1 MARLPRLAT
10 GVAHY
15 PGAESYTIYRRPTLE
30 PEGDWRPIHRKY
42 PVEAFTDTAVTNGS
56 PYSYV
61 VRACNESGESGPS
74 NEASATPQRMSRV
87 QAAEI
92 AKEFGGGVGGEGRMT
107 IQVFPIPNFPDTRL
121 DLLLCDPTDNK
132 PGSQGIVHYAYTVGA
147 DKDVVTRRAMPWVQ
161 TQDFVGAYRREH
173 PEVIERLLS
182 GRGYRPGESVL
193 DRGQGPTAEAEHDA
207 IIRLGALELLGNIS
221 SGRLAPTDKDPF
233 PHQLALQQH
242 VRELTAREGTRRIL
256 IADEVGLGKTIEVAL
271 ILRDMLLARGRVDDF
286 RCLYLTSGGLVD
298 DAVAKLKD
306 VLSGSIDDRKIVATV
321 SSFRHYGKEDTTGVH
336 VASMHAARLYVGESQ
351 KDKLQPGN
359 RPQVVIIDEC
369 HHAASEGELAGT
381 VLKRSDVTQTYLA
394 VKQLLSGKFWPDSA
408 PPELAILMS
417 ATPFRSRAQ
426 FVNLLRLL
434 TDGVPRPDGSRFRAF
449 DAGVQAEQLRSVLQD
464 ENAAATVAWRRQC
477 DEGVRSWTGKRIFP
491 NLTIVRPHQVS
502 DGDPATPRLPAPS
515 PQFLALLTQ
524 VKSTVARIAKAHG
537 QSFGGFATA
546 QLEKKLTSSS
556 IAGACTLFTWA
567 VRHCEWSTQ
576 DEYKKDTRPGTEGL
590 RGLLRLISRRIAE
603 GNPQA
608 KAEHATVSFPTD
620 DFAFQAR
627 DIAQE
632 GRLTDIQRYSKQ
644 LRDDDSEAG
653 QWVADDSEICELVGL
668 SEQLLGAAPVG
679 EKVEGAQDTK
689 LAWLRDM
696 LQRYPD
702 GRFILFT
709 ESLQTCETLK
719 NALGSACA
727 VLEGSMSKSKRLDA
741 VEALR
746 DPKGTVRVLVATSA
760 ADEGIDLQVASK
772 VIHWDLSSSPAT
784 LMQRNGRAARL
795 GQIQDVVAYYLIL
808 RGTHEDKR
816 DSSLQRKFAELG
828 IDDEAMKSRILG
840 SLSEEE
846 EEQLDEAIEE
856 NDEGVAGDI
865 LKKAAKDNEEM
876 DRELA
881 DIRANLEPA
890 QVLSREDLAKRLSN
904 WSKIGLPESAPGIK
918 FKFDEVSWKRPVFDS
933 VTRLESATATTA
945 RVEHEGIKQVLVFD
959 PEFLLFGPKFS
970 GERPRLAG
978 LTPWIN
984 KPDRHGKHGIV
995 PSRTSDLLGKLF
1007 QGMARLKAAD
1017 FLSLPAAVIGDD
1029 LLPTSEAR
1037 WLLFCT
1043 HPLREAENV
1052 LPPKVRPYL
1061 TYYAFGELTDGAAA
1075 VPMNPEGADADDVH
1089 KFLERAEEHALAGNC
1104 SDSQDTSR
1112 TQDAQRAGLI
1122 LQQWVRAATR
1132 FGAATF
1138 LEEPKYFVPIPVC
1151 LVCVVC

>member
-1 MARLPRLAT
+1 MPNYT
-10 GVAHY
+10 GTSV
-15 PGAESYTIYRRPTLE
+15 
-30 PEGDWRPIHRKY
+30 D
-42 PVEAFTDTAVTNGS
+42 F
-56 PYSYV
+56 
-61 VRACNESGESGPS
+61 
-74 NEASATPQRMSRV
+74 
-87 QAAEI
+87 
-92 AKEFGGGVGGEGRMT
+92 
-107 IQVFPIPNFPDTRL
+107 
-121 DLLLCDPTDNK
+121 LLCDPDDNK

-147 DKDVVTRRAMPWVQ
+147 DKDAVTRRSMPWVQ
-161 TQDFVGAYRREH
+161 TQDFSGAYRKEH
-173 PEVIERLLS
+173 PEVVERLRA
-182 GRGYRPGESVL
+182 GRGYRPGEGVL
-193 DRGQGPTAEAEHDA
+193 DRPQGPTAEAEHDA

-242 VRELTAREGTRRIL
+242 VRELTSREGTRRIL

-271 ILRDMLLARGRVDDF
+271 ILRDILLTRGRVDDF

-306 VLSGSIDDRKIVATV
+306 VLAGSVDDQKIVATV
-321 SSFRHYGKEDTTGVH
+321 SSFRHYGNENTTGVH
-336 VASMHAARLYVGESQ
+336 VASMHAARLYVSENQ
-351 KDKLQPGN
+351 KKKLQPGN
-359 RPQVVIIDEC
+359 RPQIIIIDEC
-369 HHAASEGELAGT
+369 HHAASEGELAGS
-381 VLKRSDVTQTYLA
+381 VFRRSDATQTYSA
-394 VKQLLSGKFWPDSA
+394 VKQLLSGEFWPDSE

-417 ATPFRSRAQ
+417 ATPFRSRTQ

-434 TDGVPRPDGSRFRAF
+434 TDGVPRPDGSRFKAF
-449 DAGVQAEQLRSVLQD
+449 DPGIQAEQLRCVLQD
-464 ENAAATVAWRRQC
+464 ENASATVVWRRQS
-477 DEGVRSWTGKRIFP
+477 DDGVRSWSGKRIFP
-491 NLTIVRPHQVS
+491 NLTIVRPHQALEN
-502 DGDPATPRLPAPS
+502 DPATPRLPSPS
-515 PQFLALLTQ
+515 HQFLTLLTQ
-524 VKSTVARIAKAHG
+524 VKSTVSRIAKSHG

-576 DEYKKDTRPGTEGL
+576 DEYKKDKRSGTEGL
-590 RGLLRLISRRIAE
+590 RKLLRLISQRIAQ

-608 KAEHATVSFPTD
+608 RGKHATVSFPSD
-620 DFAFQAR
+620 NFKFEAEKVAPL
-627 DIAQE
+627 AGSLE
-632 GRLTDIQRYSKQ
+632 DIQKYSKL

-653 QWVADDSEICELVGL
+653 QWIANDSEIGELVSL
-668 SEQLLGAAPVG
+668 SERLLGVAPEG

-689 LAWLRDM
+689 LWWLNEM
-696 LQRYPD
+696 LGRYPD

-719 NALGSACA
+719 NVLGNRCA
-727 VLEGSMSKSKRLDA
+727 VLEGSMSKPKRLDA

-795 GQIQDVVAYYLIL
+795 GQVQDVVAYYLIL

-828 IDDEAMKSRILG
+828 IDDEALKSRILG

-846 EEQLDEAIEE
+846 EQKLDEAIEE
-856 NDEGVAGDI
+856 NDDRMAGDI
-865 LKKAAKDNEEM
+865 LKRAAKDNEDM
-876 DRELA
+876 DHELA

-904 WSKIGLPESAPGIK
+904 WSKIGLPEAATGIK
-918 FKFDEVSWKRPVFDS
+918 FKFDEVAWSRPVFEMVS
-933 VTRLESATATTA
+933 RLEPATATTA
-945 RVEHEGIKQVLVFD
+945 CVESEGIKQVLVFD
-959 PEFLLFGPKFS
+959 PEFLLFGPKLA

-978 LTPWIN
+978 LPPWIN
-984 KPDRHGKHGIV
+984 KPDRHGKHAIV
-995 PSRTSDLLGKLF
+995 PSRGYDLLGKLF
-1007 QGMARLKAAD
+1007 QGMARLKSAD
-1017 FLSLPAAVIGDD
+1017 FLSLPATVIGNE
-1029 LLPTSEAR
+1029 LLLGTETR

-1052 LPPKVRPYL
+1052 LPSMVRPYL
-1061 TYYAFGELTDGAAA
+1061 TYYAFGELSEGISA
-1075 VPMNPEGADADDVH
+1075 VSINPEGADAEDVH
-1089 KFLERAEEHALAGNC
+1089 KFLERAEAHALAGNC
-1104 SDSQDTSR
+1104 EDSRDTSR
-1112 TQDAQRAGLI
+1112 TQAAQLAGSI
-1122 LQQWVRAATR
+1122 LYNWVKSSTQ
-1132 FGAATF
+1132 FGAAAF

-1151 LVCVVC
+1151 LVSVVW